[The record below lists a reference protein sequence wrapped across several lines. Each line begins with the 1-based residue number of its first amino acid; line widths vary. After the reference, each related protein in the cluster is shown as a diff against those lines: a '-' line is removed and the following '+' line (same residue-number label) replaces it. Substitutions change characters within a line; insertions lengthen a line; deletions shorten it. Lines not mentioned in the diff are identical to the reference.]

1 MADIRRAIRLA
12 NLMYQSSSIQYT
24 TRERITIREQYRALK
39 EEMKNEHQCNQNRQ
53 GLQHEGV
60 RPR

>member
-39 EEMKNEHQCNQNRQ
+39 EEIKNEHQRSENR
-53 GLQHEGV
+53 
-60 RPR
+60 

>member
-24 TRERITIREQYRALK
+24 TRERITIREQYRTLK
-39 EEMKNEHQCNQNRQ
+39 KEIKNEHQRSENR
-53 GLQHEGV
+53 
-60 RPR
+60 